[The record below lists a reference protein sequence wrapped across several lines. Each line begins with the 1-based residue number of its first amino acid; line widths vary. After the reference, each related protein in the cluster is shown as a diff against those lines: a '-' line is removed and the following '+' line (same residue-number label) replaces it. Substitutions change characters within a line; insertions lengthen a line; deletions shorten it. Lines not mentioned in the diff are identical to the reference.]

1 MLQITLL
8 LVLSSDVLSSRTR
21 IYNIMYRSLYRQL
34 FLLFCKMYYL
44 CTDMRVSIRIIAIL
58 MALWMPFVMNAQE
71 TPVVVEQAA
80 EENGQAQDSI
90 RVSLLTCSP
99 GQEVYSLYGHT
110 AIRCVDFARGKD
122 IVFNYGVFSFSQ
134 PYFIWRFVLGQC
146 DYMVDAVYFDGFIRS
161 YTERGSRVTEQI
173 LQLSGEEARMMMAYL
188 IWNCRPENREYRYNF
203 LYNNCTTMVR
213 DVIERCVRG
222 RVVYPARLP
231 QRTTRDILHEYTQ
244 GHPWAAEGDDFLLG
258 SAVDTLASDR
268 AAMFAPEYLMWY
280 ADGAVI
286 IGEDGRE
293 HPLVAEKRILTP
305 GRTLPV
311 EAEFP
316 LSPCQVGWGLFAL
329 CVLVVLAELM
339 QRRLFTLWS
348 MLLLSA
354 QGLVGVLLLFMFL
367 FSEHPAVDSNW
378 QIWPFTP
385 LALFGL
391 YFSACRRESWRAR
404 WWGSYFCFLTPF
416 LLFYPIIPQVFGN
429 IVVPLTMCLLTRPIG
444 FYLFCRRNRK

>member
-8 LVLSSDVLSSRTR
+8 LVVSSVALSSRTR
-21 IYNIMYRSLYRQL
+21 IYIIMYRSLYRQL

-222 RVVYPARLP
+222 RVIYPARLP

-258 SAVDTLASDR
+258 SAVDT
-268 AAMFAPEYLMWY
+268 
-280 ADGAVI
+280 
-286 IGEDGRE
+286 
-293 HPLVAEKRILTP
+293 
-305 GRTLPV
+305 
-311 EAEFP
+311 
-316 LSPCQVGWGLFAL
+316 
-329 CVLVVLAELM
+329 
-339 QRRLFTLWS
+339 
-348 MLLLSA
+348 
-354 QGLVGVLLLFMFL
+354 
-367 FSEHPAVDSNW
+367 
-378 QIWPFTP
+378 
-385 LALFGL
+385 
-391 YFSACRRESWRAR
+391 
-404 WWGSYFCFLTPF
+404 
-416 LLFYPIIPQVFGN
+416 
-429 IVVPLTMCLLTRPIG
+429 
-444 FYLFCRRNRK
+444 

>member
-1 MLQITLL
+1 MTSYANFGEYCLDKTTKKLGRIIQAFRVFFVYYCKKESVC
-8 LVLSSDVLSSRTR
+8 LV
-21 IYNIMYRSLYRQL
+21 
-34 FLLFCKMYYL
+34 YYL
-44 CTDMRVSIRIIAIL
+44 
-58 MALWMPFVMNAQE
+58 
-71 TPVVVEQAA
+71 
-80 EENGQAQDSI
+80 
-90 RVSLLTCSP
+90 
-99 GQEVYSLYGHT
+99 
-110 AIRCVDFARGKD
+110 
-122 IVFNYGVFSFSQ
+122 
-134 PYFIWRFVLGQC
+134 
-146 DYMVDAVYFDGFIRS
+146 
-161 YTERGSRVTEQI
+161 TEQI
-173 LQLSGEEARMMMAYL
+173 LQLSGEEAHMMMAYL

-286 IGEDGRE
+286 IGEDGQQR
-293 HPLVAEKRILTP
+293 PLVAEKRILTP

-316 LSPCQVGWGLFAL
+316 LSPRQVGWGLFAL

-354 QGLVGVLLLFMFL
+354 QGLVML
-367 FSEHPAVDSNW
+367 
-378 QIWPFTP
+378 P
-385 LALFGL
+385 L
-391 YFSACRRESWRAR
+391 
-404 WWGSYFCFLTPF
+404 
-416 LLFYPIIPQVFGN
+416 
-429 IVVPLTMCLLTRPIG
+429 
-444 FYLFCRRNRK
+444 